1 MEALW
6 TNDVF
11 FVIETEVGRLIFF
24 EGEQIKASVVEV
36 IDVHFNL
43 SVEIIFNVCLGEN
56 IQLSSILRRC
66 LLIENLLN
74 GEVG

>member
-6 TNDVF
+6 GNDVF

-56 IQLSSILRRC
+56 IQLSSILSRC

>member
-6 TNDVF
+6 RNDVF

-56 IQLSSILRRC
+56 IQLSSILSRC